1 MTLAVPAHPLP
12 HRLSDFRRELNG
24 PLIAALAYYL
34 GAEAAFFV
42 GTLSDKIFAPFWP
55 PNVALFCAL
64 LMSPQ
69 RRWWLFILAAFPVH
83 VLVEVRVG
91 MGAAQLL
98 VAFATNVA
106 VAAIS
111 AAALQ
116 RTVGGP
122 PWFGSLRNAC
132 LYVAITAVASPAV
145 VALAGAFVPVISAGS
160 SEQYWTFWAQWYLSN
175 AVGSLALGPIA
186 LILLSERPKRL
197 LSVPFRR
204 AAEAAVLAAA
214 LVVVCAVAFEAGTAT
229 IPSGF
234 LPALIELPLPF
245 VLWAAV
251 RFGAKGAGSAIL
263 LVTVILIWRALN
275 GPSLFLTGNAETNV
289 VALQV
294 FVLGLSV
301 PILLLGA
308 SIEQTRRAEKVAKE
322 SEDRMA
328 FAAISADVCLWHI
341 DFQSDR
347 FWVTDHGRE
356 LLGLGPNEPIS
367 RHAVMSMI
375 HPDDRQR
382 AVEALRAAAE
392 SLADCEFRIV
402 RPGDGEIRWIRC
414 RARAHG
420 HYRGA
425 PAEISGTFADITELK
440 SAESELT
447 QQRQEITHLSRVS
460 MLGELSGGIAH
471 ELTQPLSAIL
481 SNAEAARI
489 LLKRD
494 SPDIKEVVEI
504 LDDIIGENNRAGE
517 VIHRLRSLL
526 KKSEVRFEAVDIND
540 IVNSTLRLLHNE
552 LITRHVRTSTD
563 LSTDLPLV
571 SGDPIQLQQVLL
583 NLMLNAIDALND
595 IVPSGRTISI
605 STAVTDAEQVQI
617 RISDCGTGLAPV
629 HRERIFQPFFTT
641 KERGLGLGLSL
652 CSTIVKLHGGA
663 LSLDNNPGDGATAA
677 FTLPALNRAEAA
689 Q

>member
-1 MTLAVPAHPLP
+1 MSLAVSAPAIPQ
-12 HRLSDFRRELNG
+12 RMADVGRELHA

-55 PNVALFCAL
+55 PNIVLLCAL
-64 LMSPQ
+64 LLTPY
-69 RRWWLFILAAFPVH
+69 RRWWLFILAVFPAH
-83 VLVEVRVG
+83 VLAELRVG

-98 VAFATNVA
+98 VAFATNCAVA
-106 VAAIS
+106 VIS
-111 AAALQ
+111 AAALR

-132 LYVAITAVASPAV
+132 VYVAITAVASPAV
-145 VALAGAFVPVISAGS
+145 VALAGAFVPIMSAGS
-160 SEQYWTFWAQWYLSN
+160 SEHYWSFWAQWYLSN

-186 LILLSERPKRL
+186 LILLSERPRRL
-197 LSVPFRR
+197 LSAPFRQ
-204 AAEAAVLAAA
+204 AAEAAALAAA

-234 LPALIELPLPF
+234 LPALVYLPLPF

-251 RFGAKGAGSAIL
+251 RFGAKGASGAIL

-275 GPSLFLTGNAETNV
+275 GPSLFLTGNAETSV
-289 VALQV
+289 FALQV
-294 FVLGLSV
+294 FVLGLSA

-308 SIEQTRRAEKVAKE
+308 SIEGTRQAEKIARE
-322 SEDRMA
+322 SEERMA

-347 FWVTDHGRE
+347 FWVTNHGRE

-420 HYRGA
+420 NYRGA
-425 PAEISGTFADITELK
+425 PAEISGTFADITALK

-447 QQRQEITHLSRVS
+447 QQRHEITHLLRVS

-471 ELTQPLSAIL
+471 EITQPLSAIL

-489 LLKRD
+489 LLSRD

-526 KKSEVRFEAVDIND
+526 KKSEARFEPVDIND

-552 LITRHVRTSTD
+552 LITRRVRTSTD
-563 LSTDLPLV
+563 LAADLPLV
-571 SGDPIQLQQVLL
+571 SGDPVQLQQVLL
-583 NLMLNAIDALND
+583 NLMLNAIDAMND
-595 IVPSGRTISI
+595 ILPSARTISI
-605 STAVTDAEQVQI
+605 STAATDAEQVQV
-617 RISDCGTGLAPV
+617 RISDCGIGLAPV

-641 KERGLGLGLSL
+641 KEQGLGLGLSL
-652 CSTIVKLHGGA
+652 CSAIVKLHGGA
-663 LSLDNNPGDGATAA
+663 LSLDNNAGGGATAA
-677 FTLPALNRAEAA
+677 FTLLAPNRTKAA

>member
-1 MTLAVPAHPLP
+1 MSLAVSTQAVPQ
-12 HRLSDFRRELNG
+12 RMTGFRRELHA
-24 PLIAALAYYL
+24 PLIVALAYYL

-42 GTLSDKIFAPFWP
+42 GTLSDDIFAPFWP
-55 PNVALFCAL
+55 PNIVLFCAL
-64 LMSPQ
+64 LLSPT
-69 RRWWLFILAAFPVH
+69 RRWWLFILAVFPPH
-83 VLVEVRVG
+83 VLAELRIG

-98 VAFATNVA
+98 VAFATNCAVA
-106 VAAIS
+106 VIS
-111 AAALQ
+111 AAALR

-122 PWFGSLRNAC
+122 PWFGSLRSAC
-132 LYVAITAVASPAV
+132 LYVAVTAVASPAV
-145 VALAGAFVPVISAGS
+145 VALGGAFVPIMSAGS
-160 SEQYWTFWAQWYLSN
+160 SDHYWSFWAQWYLSN

-186 LILLSERPKRL
+186 LILLSERPRRL
-197 LSVPFRR
+197 GSVQFRR
-204 AAEAAVLAAA
+204 AAEAAALAAA
-214 LVVVCAVAFEAGTAT
+214 LVVVCTVAFEASAAT

-234 LPALIELPLPF
+234 LPTLIYLPLPF

-251 RFGAKGAGSAIL
+251 RFGAKGASSTIL
-263 LVTVILIWRALN
+263 LVTVILIWRGLN
-275 GPSLFLTGNAETNV
+275 GPSLFLTGNAETSV
-289 VALQV
+289 FALQV

-308 SIEQTRRAEKVAKE
+308 SIEETRRAEQIARE
-322 SEDRMA
+322 SEERMA
-328 FAAISADVCLWHI
+328 VAAISADVCLWHI

-347 FWVTDHGRE
+347 FWVTNHGRD
-356 LLGLGPNEPIS
+356 LLGLGPNQPIS
-367 RHAVMSMI
+367 RHVVMSMI

-382 AVEALRAAAE
+382 AVEALRAAAK

-420 HYRGA
+420 NYRGA
-425 PAEISGTFADITELK
+425 PAEISGTFADITEMK
-440 SAESELT
+440 TAESELT

-489 LLKRD
+489 LLGRD
-494 SPDIKEVVEI
+494 APDIKEVLEI

-526 KKSEVRFEAVDIND
+526 KKSEARFEPVDVNS
-540 IVNSTLRLLHNE
+540 IVNSTLRLLHNQ
-552 LITRHVRTSTD
+552 LITRRVRTSTD
-563 LSTDLPLV
+563 LAAELPPVL
-571 SGDPIQLQQVLL
+571 GDPVQLQQVLL
-583 NLMLNAIDALND
+583 NLMLNAIDAMND
-595 IVPSGRTISI
+595 VRPSGRTISI
-605 STAVTDAEQVQI
+605 KTAVTGAEQVQI
-617 RISDCGTGLAPV
+617 RISDRGTGLASV

-641 KERGLGLGLSL
+641 KEQGLGLGLSL
-652 CSTIVKLHGGA
+652 CSAIVKLHGGA
-663 LSLDNNPGDGATAA
+663 LSLDNNAEGGATAA
-677 FTLPALNRAEAA
+677 FTLLALNRAAAA